1 MYTVVWIGVK
11 GGILHSRL
19 HYYKVTF
26 YTEAAGLV
34 ELLKIMCIVHVS
46 FTPLRRKIM
55 YA

>member
-11 GGILHSRL
+11 GGILHSRSHL
-19 HYYKVTF
+19 HKGTF
-26 YTEAAGLV
+26 YTEVAGLV
-34 ELLKIMCIVHVS
+34 NIPKIMCIVHVS